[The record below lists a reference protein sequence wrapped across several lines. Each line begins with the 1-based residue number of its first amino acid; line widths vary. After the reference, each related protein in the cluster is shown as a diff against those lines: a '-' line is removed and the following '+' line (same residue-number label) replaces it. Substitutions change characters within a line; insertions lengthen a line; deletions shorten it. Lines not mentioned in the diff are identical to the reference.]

1 MPNYTMTPAPLGSV
15 LARGWELSRR
25 TLPTSGLLFLVIIVP
40 MTVLTG
46 FVAKTLMLGIMEL
59 VRTQGAGTM
68 DEQAVEQM
76 MGQMMVPLLG
86 SYMAIIMLSLLYQ
99 FLLPYA
105 TTASIIAGWSAV
117 NDDEDLTLGDILR
130 RAIRRPFWYILAQGI
145 LVGVI
150 IGVANFISSMLG
162 LLLGLATAG
171 IGAFVVQIA
180 FMGALVYYIIATI
193 FSKHEIVVND
203 RGPMKSLLASIEL
216 VKGSWGRIFGLM
228 ALVTAA
234 VAICYLPIGIPIL
247 LDVIKAFGVISSNP
261 DDTALMA
268 GELLS
273 AFSLAFSPLTLIYVG
288 LVTAAS
294 MHLFTNIT
302 TVLYADLSGSRAI
315 AGEDEW
321 GEDGDEAPAL

>member
-1 MPNYTMTPAPLGSV
+1 MPNYNATPAPLGSV
-15 LARGWELSRR
+15 LSRGWELSRR

-46 FVAKTLMLGIMEL
+46 LAAKSLFLGIMEI
-59 VRTQGAGTM
+59 VRTQGGGTM
-68 DEQAVEQM
+68 DEEAM
-76 MGQMMVPLLG
+76 INHMMVPLLG

-99 FLLPYA
+99 FLLPY
-105 TTASIIAGWSAV
+105 TSTASIIAGWSAV
-117 NDDEDLTLGDILR
+117 NDDRDLSLGDILR
-130 RAIRRPFWYILAQGI
+130 RALRRPFWYILAQGI

-180 FMGALVYYIIATI
+180 FIIALIYYVVATT

-216 VKGSWGRIFGLM
+216 VKGNWGRIFGIM
-228 ALVTAA
+228 ALATIATS
-234 VAICYLPIGIPIL
+234 ICYLPVIIPIL
-247 LDVIKAFGVISSNP
+247 LDVIRAFGVISSNP
-261 DDTALMA
+261 DDTALIA
-268 GELLS
+268 GELLP
-273 AFSLAFSPLTLIYVG
+273 AFSLAFSPLVLLYAG
-288 LVTAAS
+288 LVTAAA
-294 MHLFTNIT
+294 MHLFTNIL
-302 TVLYADLSGSRAI
+302 TVLYADLRGNRQV

-321 GEDGDEAPAL
+321 EDDPIDAAGL